1 MRFFYTL
8 AGPEADKGEL
18 FCRGESITDC
28 SDEEAVRKAVERD
41 R

>member
-8 AGPEADKGEL
+8 AGPEADKGGVVL
-18 FCRGESITDC
+18 SGESITDC